1 MLLAIDTATRTMSLA
16 LYDGQTVLAEQ
27 TWLTQD
33 HHNVELA
40 PAIDRLLQQTGKNVD
55 HLSALAVCIG
65 PGSYTGVR
73 IGVSLAKGMALAGG
87 LPLVGLTT
95 LDILAA
101 GQPHYQTHFGLV
113 TVAQAGRSRVIA
125 TSFRWRKGQWISYTE
140 PQIMDWETLFASI
153 DGPAY
158 LTGEVSVAGE
168 QALIAA
174 QAQDIPI
181 VLAPAAYRLRRAG
194 FLAEV
199 AWTLLQASEENYD
212 AAHLTPVYV
221 KTKDSP

>member
-125 TSFRWRKGQWISYTE
+125 TSFRWRKGQWIS
-140 PQIMDWETLFASI
+140 I